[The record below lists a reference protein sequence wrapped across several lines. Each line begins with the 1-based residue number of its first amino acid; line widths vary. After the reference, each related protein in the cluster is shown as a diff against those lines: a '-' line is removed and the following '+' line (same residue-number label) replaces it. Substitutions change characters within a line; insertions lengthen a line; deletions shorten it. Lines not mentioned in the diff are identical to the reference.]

1 MISAVSTNKKLR
13 VLIAM
18 GTRPEIIKQAPLVW
32 ASRERPEVETIVVH
46 SGQHSDLAE
55 PMLSYFE
62 IKPDIH
68 LDLMRSHANLTSL
81 VGGCIQRMERVLVE
95 TAADVVVVQGDTATS
110 TAIALAGFY
119 SRVPVVHVE
128 AGLRTGDLS
137 SPWPEE
143 FNRRVVTLGT
153 DLHCAPTQYAVD
165 KLLAEQV
172 PATKIL
178 LSGNPVVDA
187 LRWTLH
193 RERAHQ
199 DGVANLGS
207 ASIAASSGVISS
219 DADQGSAA
227 LPNLSQPLVVLT
239 AHRRENFGKPLE
251 AICAAV
257 LELAEAFSDHRF
269 VFVTHPNPQAGPVVR
284 SILEG
289 RSRIELAPPMS
300 YPEFVRLM
308 SSSRL
313 MISDSGGIQEEAP
326 SLGVPLLVTRLSTER
341 PEAVFSGAAELVG
354 TDRELIVRR
363 ATELLRQASSGVPQ
377 PARENPFGD
386 GTSGKKIIQEIVSR
400 YGARE

>member
-1 MISAVSTNKKLR
+1 
-13 VLIAM
+13 M

-32 ASRERPEVETIVVH
+32 AARERSEVETIVIH

-55 PMLSYFE
+55 PMLSYFD

-68 LDLMRSHANLTSL
+68 LELMSSHATLTSL

-95 TAADVVVVQGDTATS
+95 AAADVIVVQGDTATS
-110 TAIALAGFY
+110 MAIALAGFY

-143 FNRRVVTLGT
+143 FNRRVVTLAT

-172 PATKIL
+172 LPSKIL

-187 LRWTLH
+187 LRWTLN
-193 RERAHQ
+193 RERPQQASVSQ
-199 DGVANLGS
+199 AN
-207 ASIAASSGVISS
+207 SSPDSG
-219 DADQGSAA
+219 QHSAA
-227 LPNLSQPLVVLT
+227 QSNQSQPLVVLT

-257 LELAEAFSDHRF
+257 LELAETFVDHRF

-284 SILEG
+284 SILDG

-300 YPEFVRLM
+300 YPEFVGLM

-326 SLGVPLLVTRLSTER
+326 TLGVPLLVTRLSTER

-354 TDRELIVRR
+354 TDQELIVRR
-363 ATELLRQASSGVPQ
+363 ATELLTQASSGVAL
-377 PARENPFGD
+377 PARVNPFGD
-386 GTSGKKIIQEIVSR
+386 GTSGKKIIQEIISR
-400 YGARE
+400 YGAKV

>member
-1 MISAVSTNKKLR
+1 MIPAPSSTPKLR

-32 ASRERPEVETIVVH
+32 AARERSEIETIIVH

-55 PMLSYFE
+55 PMLSYFD
-62 IKPDIH
+62 IMPDIH
-68 LDLMRSHANLTSL
+68 LQLMRSHSTLTSL
-81 VGGCIQRMERVLVE
+81 VGGCIQRMDRVLVE

-119 SRVPVVHVE
+119 GRVPVVHVE

-172 PATKIL
+172 PPGKIL

-187 LRWTLH
+187 LRWTLK
-193 RERAHQ
+193 RERPHQ
-199 DGVANLGS
+199 ANLTRAGMCQDS
-207 ASIAASSGVISS
+207 GLASTARPS
-219 DADQGSAA
+219 
-227 LPNLSQPLVVLT
+227 PSQPLVVLT

-257 LELAEAFSDHRF
+257 LELSDIFVDHRF

-284 SILEG
+284 SILDG

-300 YPEFVRLM
+300 YPEFVGLM

-341 PEAVFSGAAELVG
+341 PEAVLSGAAELVG

-363 ATELLRQASSGVPQ
+363 ATELLTQASNGGVQ
-377 PARENPFGD
+377 PPRANPFGD

-400 YGARE
+400 YGAKA